1 MGLCALNG
9 VFWVSAAGWVGGM
22 AMAPPAA
29 RAETAHARF
38 MAKRRA
44 KVRLVLSNFGRLPHG
59 LGSIASPRPL
69 LRRRRLANTRFEFRL
84 ERKHTRHA
92 ASSRTYSNSVPN
104 ASFPVILPSPNHRR
118 ALQKSQTAIAADE
131 AARAEQAAVLAA
143 KAKGGKKK

>member
-1 MGLCALNG
+1 VRYGHG
-9 VFWVSAAGWVGGM
+9 
-22 AMAPPAA
+22 APRGA
-29 RAETAHARF
+29 RGNRARQVHGEATGKGATRF
-38 MAKRRA
+38 
-44 KVRLVLSNFGRLPHG
+44 LSNFGRLPHG

-69 LRRRRLANTRFEFRL
+69 LRRRRLADTRFEFRL